1 MKKVRYIIRR
11 EYVANV
17 RRKSFV
23 ISTILVPLLMAAFFV
38 VPVVF
43 SVIEPAK
50 AYRVDVVD
58 QTGQSGADFAAALSD
73 TLKDGRPKYVVTV
86 VDAPGDGFDAER
98 TAHIGRIQS
107 RDADIVIAIPGTVLG
122 DGKASYITREERNM
136 QRPRSFPE
144 GPDGHRDSTPTR
156 RRGTGLRR
164 VKSLTTGVSLDMQQV
179 TAAGGLEEKSFLQ
192 DYGVV
197 FVFVMLLY
205 SSLLSWGMTIAKS
218 IVEEKGS
225 RVIEVLLSAVS
236 PRDLMSANWSASAWR
251 GSRSSGHGRWWARSS
266 RRTRRWER
274 SECWYHL
281 TSPRSCSSYLILFFI
296 LGFMLFSSLFMIVGA
311 ACSTDQDAQ
320 QLQSL
325 ITLPMIIPILCLM
338 LLIQNPASP
347 LAVVLSLIPLFTP
360 MIMLAR
366 VILLQPPA
374 WQILLSI
381 ALVVV
386 SIFLAISFA
395 ARIFRVGIL
404 MYGSAQP
411 ARADAL
417 VPAGPHGFAARGRCG
432 RLGGIVGRGVAQ
444 PGSAPALGA
453 GGRRFKSSR
462 PDHLFFPRGPQRRR
476 EGQQCGPSRVIGS
489 RHGSGAP
496 RRSPL
501 LRENHLSRLHGPVR
515 DQTIEI
521 DAARHRVARS
531 IHAVPRR
538 LVATG
543 GRTPSAIVA
552 TRRPDTS
559 KRSTRTGICRAST

>member
-11 EYVANV
+11 EYAANV
-17 RRKSFV
+17 KRKSFV
-23 ISTILVPLLMAAFFV
+23 ISTILVPVLMAAFFV
-38 VPVVF
+38 VPVLF
-43 SVIEPAK
+43 SAIEPAK

-58 QTGQSGADFAAALSD
+58 QTGQMGKDFAVALPD

-86 VDAPGDGFDAER
+86 VDAPGDRFDAER
-98 TAHIGRIQS
+98 TAHIARIQNGA
-107 RDADIVIAIPGTVLG
+107 ADIVIAIPASVLG

-136 QRPRSFPE
+136 NVLDRFE
-144 GPDGHRDSTPTR
+144 KVLTDIVIR
-156 RRGTGLRR
+156 RRLAGEGLDYVR

-236 PRDLMSANWSASAWR
+236 PRDLMLGKLIGVGLAGLTQLGTWAVVGAIFATYASMGAI
-251 GSRSSGHGRWWARSS
+251 GMLASFHIA
-266 RRTRRWER
+266 
-274 SECWYHL
+274 
-281 TSPRSCSSYLILFFI
+281 PAVFVYLILFFI

-320 QLQSL
+320 QLQGL

-381 ALVVV
+381 ALVLA

-404 MYGSAQP
+404 MYG
-411 ARADAL
+411 
-417 VPAGPHGFAARGRCG
+417 
-432 RLGGIVGRGVAQ
+432 
-444 PGSAPALGA
+444 
-453 GGRRFKSSR
+453 KR
-462 PDHLFFPRGPQRRR
+462 P
-476 EGQQCGPSRVIGS
+476 S
-489 RHGSGAP
+489 
-496 RRSPL
+496 
-501 LRENHLSRLHGPVR
+501 LRELMHWYRL
-515 DQTIEI
+515 
-521 DAARHRVARS
+521 AR
-531 IHAVPRR
+531 
-538 LVATG
+538 
-543 GRTPSAIVA
+543 
-552 TRRPDTS
+552 
-559 KRSTRTGICRAST
+559 